1 MNQSNMIKK
10 SIIALIIFTIICGAI
25 YTLLITA
32 FAQLVF
38 PAKANGSIVKVD
50 GKKYGAELLAQ
61 QFTDEKY
68 MWGRVMILDLETF
81 KDESGNPLM
90 YAKPSNIS
98 PASEEYEK
106 IVSERV
112 KKIKSS
118 NKDMGDTPIP
128 VDLVTVSGSGL
139 DPHISESAANYQIK
153 RISKENNIPE
163 KEVKDMINKCSKG
176 KFLGIFGEKTVNV
189 LKFNLMLEDIL

>member
-38 PAKANGSIVKVD
+38 PTKSNGSIIKVD

-68 MWGRVMILDLETF
+68 MWGRVMILNLETF
-81 KDESGNPLM
+81 KDESGKHLM

-153 RISKENNIPE
+153 RISKENNISE

>member
-1 MNQSNMIKK
+1 
-10 SIIALIIFTIICGAI
+10 
-25 YTLLITA
+25 
-32 FAQLVF
+32 
-38 PAKANGSIVKVD
+38 
-50 GKKYGAELLAQ
+50 
-61 QFTDEKY
+61 
-68 MWGRVMILDLETF
+68 
-81 KDESGNPLM
+81 
-90 YAKPSNIS
+90 
-98 PASEEYEK
+98 
-106 IVSERV
+106 
-112 KKIKSS
+112 
-118 NKDMGDTPIP
+118 MGDTPIP